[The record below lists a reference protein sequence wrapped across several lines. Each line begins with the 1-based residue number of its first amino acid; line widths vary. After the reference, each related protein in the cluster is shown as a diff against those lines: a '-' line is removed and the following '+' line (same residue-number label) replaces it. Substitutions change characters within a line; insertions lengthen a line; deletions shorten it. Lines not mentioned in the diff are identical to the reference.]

1 MRSVVVVFPASMCA
15 MMPIFLHRSNGTV
28 LDTAFFL
35 SSLRD
40 SCSPTMFAGLLKIHL
55 NYACG
60 APGVHARPS
69 KTQLPPIM
77 RKSLIRFRHPVY
89 IFFLLDGRAFTVR
102 SVEQFIAQLVNHS
115 LFRAPAGVSHQP
127 TNRQPRAPVR

>member
-15 MMPIFLHRSNGTV
+15 MMPIFLHRSSGTV

-35 SSLRD
+35 SSLRT
-40 SCSPTMFAGLLKIHL
+40 SCSPAMFAGLLKIHL
-55 NYACG
+55 HDAWG

-69 KTQLPPIM
+69 KTQLPPIV

-89 IFFLLDGRAFTVR
+89 IFFLLDGRALAVR
-102 SVEQFIAQLVNHS
+102 SVEQLIAQLVNHS
-115 LFRAPAGVSHQP
+115 FFGAPAGVRH
-127 TNRQPRAPVR
+127 

>member
-35 SSLRD
+35 SSLRT
-40 SCSPTMFAGLLKIHL
+40 SCSPAMFAGLLKIHL
-55 NYACG
+55 HYACG
-60 APGVHARPS
+60 APGVPARPDGRDARPS

-77 RKSLIRFRHPVY
+77 RKSLVRFRHPVY
-89 IFFLLDGRAFTVR
+89 IFFLLD
-102 SVEQFIAQLVNHS
+102 
-115 LFRAPAGVSHQP
+115 
-127 TNRQPRAPVR
+127 